1 MASDGIWDELDNEDI
16 SKVVRSVN
24 GKMED
29 IPNAVLFAAMD
40 HAFKCNNVNMEQYKK
55 MNENQR
61 RKTHDDLTVMLIKL

>member
-1 MASDGIWDELDNEDI
+1 MASDGIWDELDNDDI
-16 SKVVRSVN
+16 SKIVGSVN

-40 HAFKCNNVNMEQYKK
+40 HAFKTSHVSMEQYKK

-61 RKTHDDLTVMLIKL
+61 RNTHDDLTVMVIKL